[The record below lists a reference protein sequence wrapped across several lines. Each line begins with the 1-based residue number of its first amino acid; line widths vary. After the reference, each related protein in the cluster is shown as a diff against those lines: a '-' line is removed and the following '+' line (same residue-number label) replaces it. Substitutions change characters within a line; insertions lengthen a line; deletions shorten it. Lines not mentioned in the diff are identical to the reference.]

1 VTRLVAPAVPAG
13 AAGGEQH
20 VAPDEGADHLQSA
33 PFKPR
38 QATLDELRICY
49 FAVTALRELVL
60 INFYALVGQGI
71 LYVLA
76 GQGREQNMF
85 YRIIKLI
92 ASPAMWLARR
102 LAPKFVV
109 DRHIPWVAL
118 FLVIVLGI
126 ALTVAQ
132 QILIGMA
139 AQPTG

>member
-1 VTRLVAPAVPAG
+1 VPEPTA
-13 AAGGEQH
+13 
-20 VAPDEGADHLQSA
+20 
-33 PFKPR
+33 
-38 QATLDELRICY
+38 LDAINIHY
-49 FAVTALRELVL
+49 FVVTALRELVL

-71 LYVLA
+71 LYLLA
-76 GQGREQNMF
+76 GQGREQNLF

-109 DRHIPWVAL
+109 DRHIPWIAL
-118 FLVIVLGI
+118 FLVIVLGV

-139 AQPTG
+139 AQSAG

>member
-1 VTRLVAPAVPAG
+1 MDAINL
-13 AAGGEQH
+13 
-20 VAPDEGADHLQSA
+20 S
-33 PFKPR
+33 
-38 QATLDELRICY
+38 Y
-49 FAVTALRELVL
+49 FLVTALRELVL

-92 ASPAMWLARR
+92 ASPAMWLARK
-102 LAPKFVV
+102 LSPKLVV

-118 FLVIVLGI
+118 FLVIVLGV

-132 QILIGMA
+132 QILVGMA
-139 AQPTG
+139 SPSAQ